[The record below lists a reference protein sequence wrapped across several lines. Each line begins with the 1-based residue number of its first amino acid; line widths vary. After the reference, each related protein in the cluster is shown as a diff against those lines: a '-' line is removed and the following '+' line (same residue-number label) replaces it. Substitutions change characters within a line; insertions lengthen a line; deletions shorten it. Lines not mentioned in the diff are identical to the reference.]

1 MFFREFLA
9 CFCVWLLAQSTT
21 SANNEAMTNKNAVPI
36 GENVTLHAH
45 VTYDSAFSKKKTLTK
60 SELQSSDHDDSTA
73 TKQYFES
80 LFKQVEIYFRNH
92 SIMITV
98 TVSSVSKNDN
108 VSGNY
113 STPPE
118 VDKTMEKVKE
128 YGNSLYKSND
138 TIFYHFTWSTTRFN
152 QLTSSEKEYAG
163 GARFATSGTF
173 CTQNI
178 SAALIRHR
186 YGSGV
191 YWTTVKATTMIFGS
205 AHFMAINMNDRKK
218 MNETFSRCPKRE
230 ETGNIPAC

>member
-80 LFKQVEIYFRNH
+80 LFKQ
-92 SIMITV
+92 
-98 TVSSVSKNDN
+98 NDN